1 MKYGNFLW
9 GAAGVLFAGLVV
21 GCDKYGDP
29 SPEERPEAAFIT
41 LEEVAQLLSEVA
53 LGPEQMAEVKEGSTA
68 SAGNGYDEEY
78 RMRDLFVSPG
88 MGVGDEAST
97 KAQAY
102 SRPLRDLLRE
112 AARERFATKSAS
124 AGEADAWLDSLAASD
139 VQIYWPGSENWD
151 GSQLPVITYDPGDGA
166 DQNEGYELLP
176 DGRVRKL
183 MVDEQMAS
191 ERPVWVVNRNSDADY
206 KSLELLRR
214 EDPNWGSGGG
224 EILVTKAEDE
234 VKTLVLRSFKAH
246 RQYDSWFAGGAEFF
260 CRVGSVEH
268 FKATSE
274 AEMQQYV
281 PSITDFMIVVRRGQ
295 IGEELPFNAVL
306 VSEWTK
312 QLISVAFLLT
322 EDDGG
327 KKTNWKASATV
338 KYNSKSYGID
348 IDIPLNSRDD
358 IVWRGTLTSEYIK
371 KNSGQKVR
379 FGDVE
384 LVLEL
389 I

>member
-1 MKYGNFLW
+1 MKYGKFLW

-21 GCDKYGDP
+21 GCDKYGEP

-41 LEEVAQLLSEVA
+41 LEEVAQLLSQVP

-78 RMRDLFVSPG
+78 RMRDLFASPG
-88 MGVGDEAST
+88 MGVGDKLST

-102 SRPLRDLLRE
+102 DRPLRDLLRE
-112 AARERFATKSAS
+112 AARERFATKSAD
-124 AGEADAWLDSLAASD
+124 GEADAWLDSLAASD

-151 GSQLPVITYDPGDGA
+151 GSRLPVITYDPGDGA
-166 DQNEGYELLP
+166 DRNEGYELLP

-214 EDPNWGSGGG
+214 EDPNWGNGGG
-224 EILVTKAEDE
+224 EILITKAEGE
-234 VKTLVLRSFKAH
+234 IKTLVLRSFKAH
-246 RQYDSWFAGGAEFF
+246 RHYDSWFAGGAEFF
-260 CRVGSVEH
+260 CRVGSVEN
-268 FKATSE
+268 FKAATD

-281 PSITDFMIVVRRGQ
+281 PSVTDFMIVVRRGQ
-295 IGEELPFNAVL
+295 VGEELPFNAVL

-312 QLISVAFLLT
+312 QLLSVAFLLT

-327 KKTNWKASATV
+327 KKTSWKASATV

-348 IDIPLNSRDD
+348 VDIPLNSRDD
-358 IVWRGTLTSEYIK
+358 IVWRETLTSDYIK
-371 KNSGQKVR
+371 KYSGQKVR